1 MARSDNKKITTEAR
15 GFVSGVLLLSLSTA
29 LVKVIGLAFKI
40 PMIALLGADGMG
52 YFNSAYEIYALLCVI
67 ATAGLPTALSMLISS
82 ARAKGEGE
90 RIRRIFGSAL
100 SLFSVIGATGSVLMA
115 LLSKKLAEAIG
126 NPDARLC
133 IIAIAPTLLI
143 ICIASAIRG
152 YAQGFEYMSPTALS
166 QLMEAAG
173 KLAFGV
179 IFAKIA
185 LARGLALHAVAAC
198 AVSGIGVGAAISLV
212 YLLAAMGSGKI
223 KRQIVDCK
231 AKCAAQSAKKEKSSL
246 CELVSVALPITLGS
260 AVIGLTRIIDMT
272 EIMRGLQSIGVSAEE
287 SNRIYGAYTTLALP
301 VFSLVPSL
309 IAPISMALVP
319 GLSASLA
326 RNDEEGERRVTESS
340 LRYTALL
347 ATPASLA
354 LALFSRPILSIIFP
368 SQHEAV
374 ELCAPLLSMLG
385 GSVLFSC
392 LITTTNALLH
402 SYRKQRLPIISMALG
417 VAVKL
422 VSTYALVRVTD
433 IGVMGAPIG
442 SLLCNITVSYM
453 NLYFL
458 WKHSALRLNAWA
470 TLFKP
475 LFASTF
481 SLGVGFALYRFLL
494 TRTDGMLLPF
504 SVAACSSVILYITVS
519 VLIGCITE
527 EDIRLLPL
535 GARITRII
543 NIKKDKNKTA

>member
-40 PMIALLGADGMG
+40 PMLALLGADGMG

-185 LARGLALHAVAAC
+185 LARGLALPAVAAC

-223 KRQIVDCK
+223 KRQLNDCT
-231 AKCAAQSAKKEKSSL
+231 AECSIRIKSSL
-246 CELVSVALPITLGS
+246 RELVSVALPITLGS

-272 EIMRGLQSIGVSAEE
+272 QIMRGLQSIGVSAEE

-326 RNDEEGERRVTESS
+326 RNDAEGERRVTESS

-392 LITTTNALLH
+392 LITTTNALLQ
-402 SYRKQRLPIISMALG
+402 SYRRQSLPIVSMSLG

-458 WKHSALRLNAWA
+458 WKHSALRLNAWG

-494 TRTDGMLLPF
+494 ALTDGMLLPF
-504 SVAACSSVILYITVS
+504 SAAACSSVILYITVC
-519 VLIGCITE
+519 VTIGCITE

>member
-40 PMIALLGADGMG
+40 PMLALLGADGMG

-82 ARAKGEGE
+82 ARARGEGE

-185 LARGLALHAVAAC
+185 LARGLALPAVAAC

-223 KRQIVDCK
+223 KRQLKDCT
-231 AKCAAQSAKKEKSSL
+231 AECSIRIKSSL
-246 CELVSVALPITLGS
+246 RELVSVALPITLGS

-287 SNRIYGAYTTLALP
+287 SNRIYGSYTTLALP

-326 RNDEEGERRVTESS
+326 RNDAEGERRVTESS

-354 LALFSRPILSIIFP
+354 LALFSRPILNIIFP

-392 LITTTNALLH
+392 LITTTNALLQ
-402 SYRKQRLPIISMALG
+402 SYRRQSLPIVSMSLG

-422 VSTYALVRVTD
+422 VSTYALVRVED

-458 WKHSALRLNAWA
+458 WKHSALRLNAWG

-494 TRTDGMLLPF
+494 ALTDGMLLPF
-504 SVAACSSVILYITVS
+504 SAAACSSVILYITVC
-519 VLIGCITE
+519 VTIGCITE

>member
-40 PMIALLGADGMG
+40 PMLALLGADGMG

-82 ARAKGEGE
+82 ARARGEGE

-185 LARGLALHAVAAC
+185 LARGLALPAVAAC

-223 KRQIVDCK
+223 KRQLKDCT
-231 AKCAAQSAKKEKSSL
+231 AECSIRIKSSL
-246 CELVSVALPITLGS
+246 RELVSVALPITLGS

-272 EIMRGLQSIGVSAEE
+272 QIMRGLQSIGVSAEE

-326 RNDEEGERRVTESS
+326 RNDAEGERRVTESS

-354 LALFSRPILSIIFP
+354 LALFSRPILIIIFP

-392 LITTTNALLH
+392 LITTTNALLQ
-402 SYRKQRLPIISMALG
+402 SYRRQSLPIVSMSLG

-422 VSTYALVRVTD
+422 VSTYALVRVED

-458 WKHSALRLNAWA
+458 WKHSALRLNAWG

-494 TRTDGMLLPF
+494 ALTDGMLLPF
-504 SVAACSSVILYITVS
+504 SAAACSSVILYITVC
-519 VLIGCITE
+519 VTIGCITE

>member
-1 MARSDNKKITTEAR
+1 MARSDNKKTTTEAR

-40 PMIALLGADGMG
+40 PMLALLGADGMG

-82 ARAKGEGE
+82 ARARGEGE

-185 LARGLALHAVAAC
+185 LARGLALPAVAAC
-198 AVSGIGVGAAISLV
+198 AVSGIGVGAAISLI
-212 YLLAAMGSGKI
+212 YLLAAMGSKKI
-223 KRQIVDCK
+223 KRQLNDCT
-231 AKCAAQSAKKEKSSL
+231 AECSIRIKSSL
-246 CELVSVALPITLGS
+246 RELVSVALPITLGS

-326 RNDEEGERRVTESS
+326 RNDAAGERRVTESS

-368 SQHEAV
+368 SQDEAV

-392 LITTTNALLH
+392 LITTTNALLQ
-402 SYRKQRLPIISMALG
+402 SYRRQSLPIVSMSLG

-422 VSTYALVRVTD
+422 VSTYALVRVAD

-442 SLLCNITVSYM
+442 SLLCNITVSYL

-458 WKHSALRLNAWA
+458 WKHSALRLNAWG

-504 SVAACSSVILYITVS
+504 SVAACSSVILYITIS

-527 EDIRLLPL
+527 EDIRLFPL

-543 NIKKDKNKTA
+543 NMKKDKNKTA

>member
-1 MARSDNKKITTEAR
+1 MARSDDKKMITEAR
-15 GFVSGVLLLSLSTA
+15 SFISGVLLLSLSTVA
-29 LVKVIGLAFKI
+29 VKVIGLAFKI
-40 PMIALLGADGMG
+40 PMLSLLGTDGMG

-90 RIRRIFGSAL
+90 RIRKTFRSALALFTAIGMIGSAVMA
-100 SLFSVIGATGSVLMA
+100 LFSQ
-115 LLSKKLAEAIG
+115 KLAEAIG
-126 NPDARLC
+126 NPDARLS

-143 ICIASAIRG
+143 ICISSAIRG

-179 IFAKIA
+179 IFARLA
-185 LARGLALHAVAAC
+185 LERGLALPTVAAC
-198 AVSGIGVGAAISLV
+198 AVAGIGVGAAISLV
-212 YLLAAMGSGKI
+212 YLLAAMGSKKI
-223 KRQIVDCK
+223 KRQLNDCT
-231 AKCAAQSAKKEKSSL
+231 AECSIRIKSSL
-246 CELVSVALPITLGS
+246 RELVSVALPITLGS

-272 EIMRGLQSIGVSAEE
+272 QIMRGLQDIGVSADE

-319 GLSASLA
+319 GLSAAIA
-326 RNDEEGERRVTESS
+326 RRDRAGERSVTESS
-340 LRYTALL
+340 LRYTSLL
-347 ATPASLA
+347 ATPASFA
-354 LALFSRPILSIIFP
+354 LALYSEPILRIIFP
-368 SQHEAV
+368 SQHDAV

-392 LITTTNALLH
+392 LMTTTNALLQ
-402 SYRKQRLPIISMALG
+402 SYRKQRLPIISMSLG
-417 VAVKL
+417 VALKL
-422 VSTYALVRVTD
+422 VSTYALVRTEQ

-442 SLLCNITVSYM
+442 SLICNIAVTYL

-458 WKHSALRLNAWA
+458 WKYSGVRIETFG
-470 TLFKP
+470 TLLGP
-475 LFASTF
+475 LIASLA
-481 SLGVGFALYRFLL
+481 SVGGGFALYRFLL
-494 TRTDGMLLPF
+494 TRTVSTLLPF
-504 SVAACSSVILYITVS
+504 GVAVFVS
-519 VLIGCITE
+519 VFAYIAIALMLGCITE
-527 EDIRLLPL
+527 QDIRLLPF
-535 GARITRII
+535 GARIV

>member
-1 MARSDNKKITTEAR
+1 MARSDDKKMITEAR
-15 GFVSGVLLLSLSTA
+15 SFISGVLLLSLSTVA
-29 LVKVIGLAFKI
+29 VKVIGLAFKI
-40 PMIALLGADGMG
+40 PMLSLLGTDGMG

-90 RIRRIFGSAL
+90 RIRKTFRSALALFTAIGMIGSAVMA
-100 SLFSVIGATGSVLMA
+100 LFSQ
-115 LLSKKLAEAIG
+115 KLAEAIG
-126 NPDARLC
+126 NPDARLS

-143 ICIASAIRG
+143 ICISSAIRG

-179 IFAKIA
+179 IFARLA
-185 LARGLALHAVAAC
+185 LERGLALPTVAAC
-198 AVSGIGVGAAISLV
+198 AVAGIGVGAAISLV
-212 YLLAAMGSGKI
+212 YLLAAMGSKKI
-223 KRQIVDCK
+223 KRQLNDCT
-231 AKCAAQSAKKEKSSL
+231 AECSIRIKSSL
-246 CELVSVALPITLGS
+246 RELVSVALPITLGS

-272 EIMRGLQSIGVSAEE
+272 QIMRGLQDIGVSADE

-319 GLSASLA
+319 GLSAAIA
-326 RNDEEGERRVTESS
+326 RRDRAGERSVTESS
-340 LRYTALL
+340 LRYTSLL
-347 ATPASLA
+347 ATPASFA
-354 LALFSRPILSIIFP
+354 LALYSEPILRIIFP
-368 SQHEAV
+368 SQHDAV

-392 LITTTNALLH
+392 LMTTTNALLQ
-402 SYRKQRLPIISMALG
+402 SYRKQRLPIISMSLG
-417 VAVKL
+417 VALKL
-422 VSTYALVRVTD
+422 VSTYALVRTEQ

-442 SLLCNITVSYM
+442 SLICNIAVTYL

-458 WKHSALRLNAWA
+458 WKYSNVRIETFG
-470 TLFKP
+470 TLLGP
-475 LFASTF
+475 LIASLA
-481 SLGVGFALYRFLL
+481 SVGGGFALYRFLL
-494 TRTDGMLLPF
+494 TRTVSTLLPF
-504 SVAACSSVILYITVS
+504 GVAVFVS
-519 VLIGCITE
+519 VFAYIAIALMLGCITE
-527 EDIRLLPL
+527 QDIRLLPF
-535 GARITRII
+535 GARIV

>member
-1 MARSDNKKITTEAR
+1 MARSDDKKMITEAR
-15 GFVSGVLLLSLSTA
+15 SFISGVLLLSLSTVA
-29 LVKVIGLAFKI
+29 VKVIGLAFKI
-40 PMIALLGADGMG
+40 PMLSLLGTDGMG

-90 RIRRIFGSAL
+90 RIRKTFRSALALFTAIGMIGSAVMA
-100 SLFSVIGATGSVLMA
+100 LFSQ
-115 LLSKKLAEAIG
+115 KLAEAIG
-126 NPDARLC
+126 NPDARLS
-133 IIAIAPTLLI
+133 IVAIAPTLLI
-143 ICIASAIRG
+143 ICISSAIRG

-179 IFAKIA
+179 IFARLA
-185 LARGLALHAVAAC
+185 LERGLALPTVAAFAVA
-198 AVSGIGVGAAISLV
+198 GIGVGAAISLV
-212 YLLAAMGSGKI
+212 YLLAAMGSKKI
-223 KRQIVDCK
+223 KRQLNDCT
-231 AKCAAQSAKKEKSSL
+231 AECSIRIKSSL
-246 CELVSVALPITLGS
+246 RELVSVALPITLGS

-326 RNDEEGERRVTESS
+326 RNDAAGERRVTESS

-368 SQHEAV
+368 SQDEAV

-392 LITTTNALLH
+392 LITTTNALLQ
-402 SYRKQRLPIISMALG
+402 SYRRQSLPIVSMSLG

-422 VSTYALVRVTD
+422 VSTYALVRVAD

-442 SLLCNITVSYM
+442 SLLCNITVSYL

-458 WKHSALRLNAWA
+458 WKHSALRLNAWG

-504 SVAACSSVILYITVS
+504 SVAACSSVILYITIS

-527 EDIRLLPL
+527 EDIRLFPL

-543 NIKKDKNKTA
+543 NMKKDKNKTA